1 MISKHKK
8 TLAASRVSASW
19 PDYKGES
26 PAEPAGKGEERH
38 AAFAAD
44 AVVAAVAA
52 AAVAVAAAPPTL
64 PRPPSHTSRR
74 SNFISQ

>member
-8 TLAASRVSASW
+8 KLAASRESASW

-38 AAFAAD
+38 AAA
-44 AVVAAVAA
+44 AA
-52 AAVAVAAAPPTL
+52 AAVAVAAAAAVAPPTL
-64 PRPPSHTSRR
+64 PRPPFHTSHR